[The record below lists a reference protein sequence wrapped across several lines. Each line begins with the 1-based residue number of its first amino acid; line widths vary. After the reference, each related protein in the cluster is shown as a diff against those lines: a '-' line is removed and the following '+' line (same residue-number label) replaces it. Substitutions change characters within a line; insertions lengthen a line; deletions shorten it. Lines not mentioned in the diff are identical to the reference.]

1 MLGKTK
7 KGRKM
12 NLLELK
18 KGESGLIKRLV
29 CDKKLKQRL
38 LTMGFT
44 RGAKVKLEKKAPLGD
59 PIDFVV
65 KGYHISLRKS
75 EAVCIEIEKQ

>member
-1 MLGKTK
+1 
-7 KGRKM
+7 M

-18 KGESGLIKRLV
+18 RGESGIIKRLV

-44 RGAKVKLEKKAPLGD
+44 QGTKVKLEKKAPLGD

-65 KGYHISLRKS
+65 KDYHISLRKNEAMCVEI
-75 EAVCIEIEKQ
+75 EAVNREQ